1 MRVCVCNNLTVDEIR
16 DTVNFTGAG
25 SAEEIFRI
33 LRKRFVCGNC
43 RSLISSVAELSAKQ
57 SKRKT

>member
-1 MRVCVCNNLTVDEIR
+1 MCNNLTVDEIQ
-16 DTVNFTGAG
+16 DTVKVTGAE